1 MLTRS
6 LRLFLYFSVLLFSV
20 TGVASESEDA
30 KIYWIAMANEYI
42 YEHDRAYDEIIN
54 GQSNQVKSESKEYL
68 QGKYRFRMIASNIAI
83 VGAGIQ
89 GDVLEDETSW
99 SDLNKII
106 KVFAI
111 EGTQFLEIV
120 MPNQFDYSEMNYF
133 PPINAD
139 VLVGIGGAEMGES
152 LFGAVVR
159 YFNGDDAQL
168 PLLVDLYLSCFQPVL
183 GDDLPEVFEIRA
195 KLMFQK
201 ARASIL

>member
-1 MLTRS
+1 MLM
-6 LRLFLYFSVLLFSV
+6 RLLILCFYFSVVSSPAIA
-20 TGVASESEDA
+20 VASSAQDA
-30 KIYWIAMANEYI
+30 KMYWIAMANEYI
-42 YEHDRAYDEIIN
+42 YEHDRAYDEIIK
-54 GQSNQVKSESKEYL
+54 GQSNQVKPESKEYL
-68 QGKYRFRMIASNIAI
+68 QGKFRFRMIASNFAI

-89 GDVLEDETSW
+89 GDVLKDETIW
-99 SDLNKII
+99 SDLQKVI

-120 MPNQFDYSEMNYF
+120 LPDQFDYSEMNYF
-133 PPINAD
+133 PPINVD
-139 VLVGIGGAEMGES
+139 VLVSIGGAEMGES
-152 LFGAVVR
+152 LLGAVTR
-159 YFNGDDAQL
+159 YFSGDDAQL